1 MNIEPRAEICDSN
14 RAILPNSAISQNSIE
29 FQLNQANAKM
39 DTEELSKKILKLQLS
54 KQRSSSEK
62 GSIDLD
68 EKSVIK
74 SPKSPLST
82 LSK

>member
-1 MNIEPRAEICDSN
+1 MNIEPRAEICDNN
-14 RAILPNSAISQNSIE
+14 RSTIPHSAISQNSIE
-29 FQLNQANAKM
+29 FQLNQTNAKM
-39 DTEELSKKILKLQLS
+39 DTTELSKKILKLQLS

-68 EKSVIK
+68 EKCGIK
-74 SPKSPLST
+74 SPKTPSSN